1 MSSGSLSHGYQFYG
15 SNAAKNATTTAN
27 ILRNL
32 GSGDIVPESIK
43 EILDTDP
50 PAITFSTNSDGAEI
64 IAAMKRELALEGRNY
79 HMVQF
84 NPDIK

>member
-43 EILDTDP
+43 RNFRYRP
-50 PAITFSTNSDGAEI
+50 AAITFSQILT
-64 IAAMKRELALEGRNY
+64 
-79 HMVQF
+79 VQ
-84 NPDIK
+84 KLLLK